1 MSSIVTIIPLIIVSI
16 ICFMVIKRIIARNS
30 CKVENEKDDV
40 QNEKDDVQNENENK
54 KKNIIKIAIIVFC
67 CMGIVSFLDQFSENK
82 VVITPVYEKLGIT
95 SMEYDDYKK
104 IFAEC
109 DLGNVIDISA
119 EEFFQDSNNE
129 KLPNI
134 FCLIIEGEKKPFEKD
149 SNLFVVERDNK
160 QITKIL
166 VNSYVVYQDG
176 KVINSA
182 KKFLN
187 LTFQEKFNLEIEAKD
202 YIRSNLVSPSSAKF
216 SEFNWGRI
224 DASKFV
230 ASAFV
235 ESKNVFG
242 VDLITRFKVYF
253 NRDEN
258 SFRIEYQ

>member
-54 KKNIIKIAIIVFC
+54 KKNIIKIAVIVFC

-82 VVITPVYEKLGIT
+82 VVITPIYEKLGIT

-104 IFAEC
+104 IFTEC

-134 FCLIIEGEKKPFEKD
+134 FF
-149 SNLFVVERDNK
+149 
-160 QITKIL
+160 
-166 VNSYVVYQDG
+166 
-176 KVINSA
+176 
-182 KKFLN
+182 
-187 LTFQEKFNLEIEAKD
+187 FN
-202 YIRSNLVSPSSAKF
+202 Y
-216 SEFNWGRI
+216 
-224 DASKFV
+224 
-230 ASAFV
+230 
-235 ESKNVFG
+235 
-242 VDLITRFKVYF
+242 
-253 NRDEN
+253 
-258 SFRIEYQ
+258 